1 MITND
6 VANDNF
12 VKFIHLRIW
21 KSTPHLYG
29 WNHIV
34 DNVESAFKTIVFQ
47 LMNEK
52 LWEPIRIHPIAQ
64 AFKTAD
70 NKLNHEC

>member
-6 VANDNF
+6 VTITSW
-12 VKFIHLRIW
+12 KLYIW
-21 KSTPHLYG
+21 EFGSPRHIYMVG
-29 WNHIV
+29 NQIV

-70 NKLNHEC
+70 NNLNHEC

>member
-6 VANDNF
+6 VTITE
-12 VKFIHLRIW
+12 VLMKVVSLRIW

-34 DNVESAFKTIVFQ
+34 DNVESAFKTIVLQ

-52 LWEPIRIHPIAQ
+52 H
-64 AFKTAD
+64 
-70 NKLNHEC
+70 